1 MKTSYDDIR
10 HSAMASDIRGCQ
22 FCLIYLNKTKSI
34 PIDNCDK
41 NDVRSCQM
49 AIHSMISKA
58 APNGN
63 SRAHL
68 IAELERAYATN
79 ILPITHF
86 DWLKEDERAAL
97 WLWAYIYQSDDNT
110 LGIPPTGNPLEN
122 MYKRLKLSESP
133 CHHQERLSLIITFM
147 DRIEV
152 PLSSPDVKASQLER
166 LKDRWKHICAQPT
179 PLKWLPDEEA
189 AVQWAWESL
198 QKHFYVTPTI
208 YSPPFPSIPQLTDWF
223 VPFNHAERLL
233 AVRGA
238 LDLWDYAPDSK
249 RLFLL
254 NLNKAWN
261 QRKLRQQRTDK
272 KALNTYLRN
281 ETKAHLDS
289 LAAHYD
295 MRISDV
301 LEMLIKERHRQVTSS
316 S

>member
-10 HSAMASDIRGCQ
+10 HSAMTRDIRRCQ
-22 FCLIYLNKTKSI
+22 LCLIHLNNTRGI
-34 PIDNCDK
+34 PIANCDK
-41 NDVRSCQM
+41 NDIHSCQM
-49 AIHSMISKA
+49 AIDDMISMVTSNK
-58 APNGN
+58 NE
-63 SRAHL
+63 RTRL
-68 IAELERAYATN
+68 IAELEQVCTAN
-79 ILPITHF
+79 ILPIAHF
-86 DWLKEDERAAL
+86 DWLKEDERAAF
-97 WLWAYIYQSDDNT
+97 WLWAYIYQADDNT
-110 LGIPPTGNPLEN
+110 PGIPPTGNPLEN
-122 MYKRLKLSESP
+122 TYKRLKLSESP

-147 DRIEV
+147 DRIAV
-152 PLSSPDVKASQLER
+152 PLSSPDVKANQLEQ
-166 LKDRWKHICAQPT
+166 LKDRWKYICAQPT

>member
-10 HSAMASDIRGCQ
+10 QSAMTRDIRRCQ
-22 FCLIYLNKTKSI
+22 LCLTHLNNTRGI
-34 PIDNCDK
+34 PIANCDK
-41 NDVRSCQM
+41 NDIHSCQM
-49 AIHSMISKA
+49 AIDDMISMVTSNK
-58 APNGN
+58 NE
-63 SRAHL
+63 RTRL
-68 IAELERAYATN
+68 IAELEQACTAN

-86 DWLKEDERAAL
+86 DWLKEDERAAF
-97 WLWAYIYQSDDNT
+97 WLWAYIYQADDNT
-110 LGIPPTGNPLEN
+110 LGIQSTGNSLKN
-122 MYKRLKLSESP
+122 IYGRLKLSKSP
-133 CHHQERLSLIITFM
+133 CHHQERLSLIVTFM
-147 DRIEV
+147 DHISA
-152 PLSSPDVKASQLER
+152 PLSSPDVKASKLER
-166 LKDRWKHICAQPT
+166 LKETWKYICAQPT

-198 QKHFYVTPTI
+198 QKHFYVPPNT
-208 YSPPFPSIPQLTDWF
+208 YSPLFSSTPQLTHWF

-238 LDLWDYAPDSK
+238 LDLWDNAPDSK